1 VLDCIKDILNQS
13 YMRVIS
19 GFLFCS
25 VVLLALTVNK
35 SNSSGCPEGTMKI
48 PKSNICIEKLN
59 PSRLWNFKAMAMY
72 CLSRNLDICLAE
84 QIVKACEEGTIKLP
98 SNMDFVTF
106 LTSSGMFV
114 NITQDCDVAK
124 TGPIGS
130 KENQMFLCCANLS
143 E

>member
-1 VLDCIKDILNQS
+1 
-13 YMRVIS
+13 MRVIT
-19 GFLFCS
+19 GILFCS
-25 VVLLALTVNK
+25 VVLLTLTATNSR
-35 SNSSGCPEGTMKI
+35 SNSCPEGTVKI
-48 PKSNICIEKLN
+48 PKSNICIEHLN
-59 PSRLWNFKAMAMY
+59 PSRLSNFKAMAMY

-98 SNMDFVTF
+98 SDMDFVTF
-106 LTSSGMFV
+106 LTSSGMYID
-114 NITQDCDVAK
+114 ITQDCDVSK